1 MLVIYSANATSFS
14 NLGLGVLRDFAISPE
29 ITEVLNGEYN
39 LEFEYITNGWLAEYL
54 LKDNIIKANGQL
66 FRIHNVKPDLK
77 RIKILAKHIFFD
89 LSKNF
94 LDDVA
99 PTKLTGNNALKWILD
114 RTETPTKFK
123 VNGDCTNISSAR
135 YVRKNT
141 IDAIY
146 NEDNSILKRF
156 GGELELDNYN
166 IYLHQKRGKDSGFT
180 ILHGKNL
187 TGINVE
193 MDFSTIVT
201 RIMPQGKDGLLLE
214 EKYIDSPFISN
225 YHSPLYKKIEF
236 NEIGIDEENG
246 IDIELAR
253 KNLREAAIKL
263 FSDDI
268 DKPNISIKI
277 DFIELS
283 KTIEYKKYTNLE
295 KVDLGDTVKIIIP
308 KFKLNSKIRVVKT
321 VYNCLLNRITKLEL
335 GSITPNIVTEQSKNN
350 RDTNSK
356 LEQIN
361 VPSILGQAQDN
372 ATKLINHPF
381 KGNLIIDEKTGEI
394 FLLDT
399 KDKAT
404 AKMVWKWSLGGFGFS
419 SNGIN
424 GPFETAITQDGK
436 IVADFIAAG
445 KINTNLIEG
454 YEELLLS
461 VNKMVNLV
469 QEKESTN
476 YLILD
481 DAMPGTLQELII
493 EGPVNLLYPNNDLHP
508 SDDLYPVD
516 SYLIIDRAR
525 NLTEDAKKI
534 YLPVL
539 DLKEN
544 EKLVLKPNDCY
555 IIRQDNSIEK
565 IDDVNIELFD
575 GINYIYLE
583 SFQDENIKLSVKYVA
598 KNQYTDILAT
608 KVEMSNIINQTNERT
623 DIELSKK
630 VGNDEIIAKINMST
644 EKDNDGSYIGIEA
657 DKLNFKGK
665 EFNLT
670 SENISIKSDK
680 FSVDK
685 FGKVNCKDLVV
696 DGGDIT
702 LIDDFDGTSYF
713 KISSHYYD
721 SDTFFGNFLSENLSN
736 GYRFSGAGSNYGTTF
751 ETNVELAAWGSSN
764 FMPFL
769 SLKEKTNGT
778 SYETYVGTRNI
789 VTPKLTQTSL
799 KSNKKNFELFKKA
812 LDEIKNIDI
821 YKYNLKFEDDTA
833 KKHLGFVIGNNFNYS
848 KIVTNDEND
857 GVDLYSFI
865 SLCVQAVKEQQL
877 EIEELKNE
885 TKELREMIK
894 NGV

>member
-14 NLGLGVLRDFAISPE
+14 NLGLGVLRDFATSPE

-598 KNQYTDILAT
+598 KNQYTNILAT

-670 SENISIKSDK
+670 AEDMKILSKNLEINSNGTIKIFDDAAQNNENATASYSIESHEHEEYD
-680 FSVDK
+680 
-685 FGKVNCKDLVV
+685 GQTIDL
-696 DGGDIT
+696 DI
-702 LIDDFDGTSYF
+702 YN
-713 KISSHYYD
+713 KI
-721 SDTFFGNFLSENLSN
+721 LSN
-736 GYRFSGAGSNYGTTF
+736 GRICYYNNDNRVTGSTGYGKYTGRISEGLYRYPSTYWEFGNETAGYTRTTVSF
-751 ETNVELAAWGSSN
+751 AEIT
-764 FMPFL
+764 
-769 SLKEKTNGT
+769 
-778 SYETYVGTRNI
+778 
-789 VTPKLTQTSL
+789 TPTLNQTSL
-799 KSNKKNFELFKKA
+799 FSKKKNFELYENA
-812 LDEIKNIDI
+812 LDEIKQIDI
-821 YKYNLKFEDDTA
+821 YKYNLNHEDDNS
-833 KKHLGFVIGNNFNYS
+833 KKHLGFVIGDNFNYS
-848 KIVTNDEND
+848 KIVTNND
-857 GVDLYSFI
+857 NDSVDIYSFV
-865 SLCVQAVKEQQL
+865 SLCVQAVKEQQI
-877 EIEELKNE
+877 EIEQLKCEIN
-885 TKELREMIK
+885 ELREMIK
-894 NGV
+894 NGL